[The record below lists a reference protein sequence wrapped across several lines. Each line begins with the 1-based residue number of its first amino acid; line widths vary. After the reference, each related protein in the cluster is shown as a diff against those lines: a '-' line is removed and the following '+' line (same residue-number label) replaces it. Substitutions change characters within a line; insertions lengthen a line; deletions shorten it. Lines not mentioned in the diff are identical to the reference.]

1 MAIFKRGKIYWYH
14 FWFSG
19 QHVQES
25 TKQGNP
31 RVARQMEAARCTA
44 LAKGEVGIRERKA
57 IMLRDFLKQ
66 DFLPYV
72 EAQFKDA
79 KPATLRYYQYGAL
92 SLQECAIA
100 ELNLSDITDQHA
112 KQYAAKRAKLSPST
126 ISCGLRTL
134 RRALSLAYQWDKLD
148 RMPKL
153 SLAKGERQREL
164 VLSDAEITLYLEAC
178 PQPWR
183 DAATVMLGTGLRPSE
198 VLSLRWER
206 IHLNGNGGLLQI
218 AEGKSRAAR
227 RMLPIVP
234 AVSDALK
241 ARLLAQGRPGEGW
254 TFPAKGE
261 CGHLGRD
268 TAKTFHARAL
278 ASIKVEAAKEGK
290 ETPVKPFP
298 PYTLRHTALT
308 RLAEAGC
315 DAFTLA
321 RIAGHSSITI
331 TQRYCHPQADAIERA
346 FAKVT
351 YSGANVGDSVR
362 HVATGNP
369 AKKECPPTY
378 MPIAPRADLSNG
390 DEFCRVEVSP

>member
-1 MAIFKRGKIYWYH
+1 MAIFKRGRIYWYH
-14 FWFSG
+14 FVFNG

-31 RVARQMEAARCTA
+31 RVARQIEAAHRTA

-57 IMLRDFLKQ
+57 ITLRDFLKY

-79 KPATLRYYQYGAL
+79 KPATLRYYQYGA
-92 SLQECAIA
+92 STLQESAAA
-100 ELNLSDITDQHA
+100 ELKISEITDQHA

-126 ISCGLRTL
+126 INCGLRTL

-153 SLAKGERQREL
+153 SLAKGERQRER
-164 VLSDAEITLYLEAC
+164 VLSDTEVAQYLEAC
-178 PQPWR
+178 PQPWK

-206 IHLNGNGGLLQI
+206 IHLNGRGGLLQI
-218 AEGKSRAAR
+218 TEGKSRAAR
-227 RMLPIVP
+227 RVLPIVP
-234 AVSDALK
+234 AVYSALK
-241 ARLLAQGRPGEGW
+241 ARWDAQGSPEEGW
-254 TFPAKGE
+254 TFPADSE

-268 TAKTFHARAL
+268 TIKTFHGRAL
-278 ASIKVEAAKEGK
+278 ASITSVAAQEGK

-346 FAKVT
+346 FEKLPVRTVAE
-351 YSGANVGDSVR
+351 NVASRG
-362 HVATGNP
+362 
-369 AKKECPPTY
+369 
-378 MPIAPRADLSNG
+378 
-390 DEFCRVEVSP
+390 